1 MVDCGNKEGVKK
13 LNLKGVYAP
22 IPTPFNDQGEIDWKA
37 LDGNLERWL
46 ASPLDGLVVGGSNGE
61 FPLLSFEERIE
72 LTKRVARKTAGQI
85 PVVTGIHCPSLT
97 ETVRLCHAAADA
109 GTDAVLALPPHYYK
123 GQNSTENLRNYFWT
137 VADSS
142 PVPVILYNMPSN
154 TGFNLSPECVKTV
167 SAHPGIIGIK
177 DTSGDIVQ
185 ITRLCLEARPGF
197 SIFVGSGGFF
207 LPGLAVGCTGGT
219 LAVANILPAA
229 CGRLMNSF
237 FNGDIDTARNLQH
250 RLLFLNH
257 AVTKGYGIPGLK
269 AAVDGIGLFGGHC
282 RAPLGPIAPGERNE
296 VLRLLSE
303 TNLLDKEE
311 WR

>member
-1 MVDCGNKEGVKK
+1 MD
-13 LNLKGVYAP
+13 LRGVYAP
-22 IPTPFNDQGEIDWKA
+22 IPTPFDSQGEIDWNA
-37 LDGNLERWL
+37 LERNLEKWL
-46 ASPLDGLVVGGSNGE
+46 ASPLDGFVVGGSNGE
-61 FPLLSFEERIE
+61 FPLLSFRERVE
-72 LTKRVARKTAGQI
+72 LTRKVSRKTAGQI
-85 PVVTGIHCPSLT
+85 PVVTGIHCPSLA
-97 ETVRLCHAAADA
+97 ETVELCLGAAEA

-123 GQNSTENLRNYFWT
+123 GQNSNESLKSYFWQ
-137 VADSS
+137 VADAS

-154 TGFNLSPECVKTV
+154 TGVNLSPETVKTI
-167 SAHPGIIGIK
+167 SSHPRIIGIK

-229 CGRLMNSF
+229 CNRLMKAFSC
-237 FNGDIDTARNLQH
+237 GDIQAAREIQH
-250 RLLFLNH
+250 RILLLNH

-269 AAVDGIGLFGGHC
+269 AAVDGIGLFGGQC
-282 RAPLGPIAPGERNE
+282 RAPLMPMEPAERKE

-303 TNLLDKEE
+303 TELLEKEE